1 LLLSPLPVIALETMP
16 QEASRGKDEIFK
28 NLKLD
33 AEFFNRMLCSRQ
45 GGSQDES
52 EEFRDFDVYLM
63 EKSAMP
69 LLLQGLDALSRHL
82 DSVQSKGSSSNSK
95 TKLNPLVWLAQYLLR
110 NHPRYVKDHRTPMYD
125 KFAELANIERGRR
138 CLLRR
143 KDQMED
149 AWHELEKENAGQPVT
164 LADIPAVFKRLD
176 DKWFLEGYLLEQVPK
191 DFSNSIT
198 LSDVS
203 RRPNEVFF
211 TEFFEAFEDFVKK
224 NDILRADAFLDAERK
239 QSANAQN
246 AIKAREDEARR
257 ARAMKEAM
265 EQRTA
270 LEEQFKTVTAEMYI
284 NSDISRIVSKGA
296 VIVGVE
302 EKEGGPPLQGEH
314 ISLIRLMLGIWGCP
328 VIDDSD
334 GDVWNDIALA
344 AWQQWLKGRDLSSA
358 EGVDKQSLRRLIDK
372 DEFEK
377 YLQLAFPVRDGD
389 QLDDEF
395 AKQVVEV
402 RRVLEDEVDIVVEAI
417 DEDTGEVLRL
427 ALPDHEVETLR
438 QRLQASNATMPVL
451 AMADRVSGRIIGLM
465 PATEQMIHH

>member
-1 LLLSPLPVIALETMP
+1 
-16 QEASRGKDEIFK
+16 
-28 NLKLD
+28 
-33 AEFFNRMLCSRQ
+33 
-45 GGSQDES
+45 
-52 EEFRDFDVYLM
+52 
-63 EKSAMP
+63 
-69 LLLQGLDALSRHL
+69 
-82 DSVQSKGSSSNSK
+82 
-95 TKLNPLVWLAQYLLR
+95 
-110 NHPRYVKDHRTPMYD
+110 
-125 KFAELANIERGRR
+125 
-138 CLLRR
+138 
-143 KDQMED
+143 MED
-149 AWHELEKENAGQPVT
+149 AWHEVEKKNAGQPVT

-176 DKWFLEGYLLEQVPK
+176 DKWFLEGYLIDQVPK
-191 DFSNSIT
+191 DFSSSIT

-211 TEFFEAFEDFVKK
+211 TEFFGAFEDFVKN
-224 NDILRADAFLDAERK
+224 NDILRADAFLAAERK
-239 QSANAQN
+239 QNANAEK
-246 AIKAREDEARR
+246 AIKAQEDEARR
-257 ARAMKEAM
+257 AMAMKEAM

-427 ALPDHEVETLR
+427 ALPDHEVEALR
-438 QRLQASNATMPVL
+438 QRLQTSNATTPVL
-451 AMADRVSGRIIGLM
+451 AMADRVSGRIIELM
-465 PATEQMIHH
+465 PATEQMTHH